1 MKTKNSGKEKTR
13 KGEKFVAFFLI
24 AGGLLGVI
32 AAVPMGL
39 HFAKEGQTWRACTQI
54 IAAGLFLFCIATGSA
69 LWRDLLGALRSSQ
82 ILFALQVP
90 AFSLARFSYEFSALF
105 SIRLMIGETA
115 HNIGG
120 NIGSSLNLNLSPQ
133 PVGFMFGVNI
143 VAAIVFL
150 YLIRTSL
157 SGLVH
162 KFSDK
167 SREVAH
173 V

>member
-1 MKTKNSGKEKTR
+1 MKTKNGEGKTR

-32 AAVPMGL
+32 AAVAMGL
-39 HFAKEGQTWRACTQI
+39 HFAKEGQTLRACMQI
-54 IAAGLFLFCIATGSA
+54 IAAGLFLLCIVTGTA
-69 LWRDLLGALRSSQ
+69 LWRDLPGALKSSQ

-105 SIRLMIGETA
+105 SIRLMIGDTT
-115 HNIGG
+115 HNIGA
-120 NIGSSLNLNLSPQ
+120 NIGSSLNLNLLQQ

-143 VAAIVFL
+143 IAVTIFL
-150 YLIRTSL
+150 YLIKASL
-157 SGLVH
+157 FELVH